1 VKLPPA
7 EPRDRERFLAAVA
20 EYVPLDRVVE
30 LYLFQPI
37 RQGGVESGVAVI
49 AAAGDAPAPTTD
61 PAKREAPTGEPSI
74 GDVAGAETL
83 VTAVPTSHEVLSEPS
98 DTAAP
103 ADSRDAPT
111 TADAPPPS
119 DDADGEREP
128 RYTVFTAHYRHVLKG
143 PERGR
148 WEVSVVAEA
157 DAPLATVSAV
167 VRGVQ
172 RRAGDVEPPEYMTGD
187 ALRDAL
193 GRRTA
198 AEGD

>member
-1 VKLPPA
+1 MKRPA

-20 EYVPLDRVVE
+20 EQLPVDRVVE

-49 AAAGDAPAPTTD
+49 AAAADSPVAETPVAADTGAAAPAEDAARADASADAPAD
-61 PAKREAPTGEPSI
+61 
-74 GDVAGAETL
+74 
-83 VTAVPTSHEVLSEPS
+83 
-98 DTAAP
+98 AP
-103 ADSRDAPT
+103 ADGVEPRDDGRGAPV
-111 TADAPPPS
+111 
-119 DDADGEREP
+119 EP

-157 DAPLATVSAV
+157 DAPLATVGAV

-172 RRAGDVEPPEYMTGD
+172 RRAGDVEPPEHMTGD

-193 GRRTA
+193 GQAPRT
-198 AEGD
+198 EG

>member
-1 VKLPPA
+1 VRFPSV

-20 EYVPLDRVVE
+20 EQVPPDRVVE

-49 AAAGDAPAPTTD
+49 AVAADAPIPPND
-61 PAKREAPTGEPSI
+61 PADQRPDDRAASAPIGIAEGEL
-74 GDVAGAETL
+74 ER
-83 VTAVPTSHEVLSEPS
+83 AVESAAAQA
-98 DTAAP
+98 DGAP
-103 ADSRDAPT
+103 ADPDLA
-111 TADAPPPS
+111 A
-119 DDADGEREP
+119 P
-128 RYTVFTAHYRHVLKG
+128 RYTVFTARYRHVLKG

-157 DAPLATVSAV
+157 DAPLATVGAV

-172 RRAGDVEPPEYMTGD
+172 RRAGDVEPPEHLTGD

-193 GRRTA
+193 GQRRP
-198 AEGD
+198 AEP

>member
-1 VKLPPA
+1 MKPFPI

-20 EYVPLDRVVE
+20 EKVPVDRVVE
-30 LYLFQPI
+30 LYLFQPM

-49 AAAGDAPAPTTD
+49 AAAGA
-61 PAKREAPTGEPSI
+61 
-74 GDVAGAETL
+74 
-83 VTAVPTSHEVLSEPS
+83 VTASLSEGL
-98 DTAAP
+98 TAPDPHPATLYPLPVEQADGVP
-103 ADSRDAPT
+103 ADDA
-111 TADAPPPS
+111 
-119 DDADGEREP
+119 GEP

-157 DAPLATVSAV
+157 DAPLAAVGAV

-172 RRAGDVEPPEYMTGD
+172 RRAGDAEPPEHITGD

-193 GRRTA
+193 GQGPPA
-198 AEGD
+198 GP